1 MSSLAIGTESKSQSI
16 SSRKAANKI
25 RVPSP
30 GNMERPA
37 LRRLLLD
44 IEAGRVDTVV
54 VYKVDRD
61 TLAC

>member
-1 MSSLAIGTESKSQSI
+1 
-16 SSRKAANKI
+16 
-25 RVPSP
+25 
-30 GNMERPA
+30 MERPA